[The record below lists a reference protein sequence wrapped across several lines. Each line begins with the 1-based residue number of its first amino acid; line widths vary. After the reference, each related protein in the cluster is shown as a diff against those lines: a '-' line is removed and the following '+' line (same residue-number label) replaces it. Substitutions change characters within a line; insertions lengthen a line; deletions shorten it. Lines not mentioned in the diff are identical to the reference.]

1 MSKQTG
7 TKETQTKDVSKPA
20 DVSNQEATTL
30 ILDGDP
36 DWRILLDDVTESLS
50 GLTTI
55 RYFVGIPTGSEV
67 VSAIAWKLVENL
79 GGSGILNTNWI
90 TLAEVEKVLGKLP
103 SDQPFKA
110 AALGKLY
117 GQASSNS
124 PGFLGACLL
133 HCGQIARSPEGRT
146 YCKHSDPA
154 FWERV
159 TGLVRSGVNL
169 KPSIPVKDKPK
180 TRPGSGKKLAPKIEA
195 VSA

>member
-1 MSKQTG
+1 MGKAV
-7 TKETQTKDVSKPA
+7 TKDVSKVTEA
-20 DVSNQEATTL
+20 NNQEEVDAV
-30 ILDGDP
+30 IDIDAA
-36 DWRILLDDVTESLS
+36 WRILLDEITPSLS
-50 GLTTI
+50 GITSI
-55 RYFVGIPTGSEV
+55 RFCVGIPKDSED
-67 VSAIAWKLVENL
+67 VSAIGFRLVENL
-79 GGSGILNTNWI
+79 EGSGILNTNWV

-154 FWERV
+154 FWEKV
-159 TGLVRSGVNL
+159 TGLIRSGVSL

-195 VSA
+195 ESA